1 MISNPENFFALG
13 VLMLCLGA
21 VGVVARRNL
30 FILYLSIEVML
41 NGVNLILATFAR
53 LRPDMGGSVVAL
65 LMIGVIAAEAALFLA
80 MIVQLYRRRRSV
92 DSDRYTD
99 LAQRRWS

>member
-1 MISNPENFFALG
+1 MTLSPENFFALG

-21 VGVVARRNL
+21 LGVVARRNL
-30 FILYLSIEVML
+30 FVLYLSVEVML

-53 LRPDMGGSVVAL
+53 VRPDMGGSAIAL

-92 DSDRYTD
+92 DSDAYDR
-99 LAQRRWS
+99 LAQRNWS

>member
-92 DSDRYTD
+92 DSDRYAD